1 MDDSEI
7 VELFWRR
14 DQRAVDET
22 AARYG
27 AYCRAVA
34 GRVLSS
40 PQDAEEC
47 VNDALYR
54 AWAAIP
60 PPRPGSLP
68 AVLDPV

>member
-34 GRVLSS
+34 GRVLSPPKMRRS
-40 PQDAEEC
+40 ASTTRCTGRGRPSRPS
-47 VNDALYR
+47 VPALC
-54 AWAAIP
+54 P
-60 PPRPGSLP
+60 PF
-68 AVLDPV
+68 

>member
-40 PQDAEEC
+40 PQDAEE
-47 VNDALYR
+47 
-54 AWAAIP
+54 
-60 PPRPGSLP
+60 
-68 AVLDPV
+68 